1 MGFQALAG
9 SVSNHP
15 VQTESSMP
23 DRRSRSGCGVG
34 SSNIDRSQTPQ
45 PASIVIGLGVTRS
58 TGPQQI
64 SGFVAISSR

>member
-1 MGFQALAG
+1 MGFKALA
-9 SVSNHP
+9 VPFSNYP

-23 DRRSRSGCGVG
+23 DRTPRSGCGVG
-34 SSNIDRSQTPQ
+34 SYGRDRSQTPQ
-45 PASIVIGLGVTRS
+45 PASIVIGLGITRS